1 MEEKLIEALAE
12 LAKKLDGI
20 GMQVP
25 IDKALWSPA
34 TCAKYLGVSE
44 RHFSERLSLLPGF
57 PEPFN
62 VAAGEKRMDL
72 RWKAKDI
79 MSWVE
84 RKRVRRAA

>member
-1 MEEKLIEALAE
+1 MDEKLIEVLAD
-12 LAKKLDGI
+12 LAKTLG
-20 GMQVP
+20 GMGAQVP

-34 TCAKYLGVSE
+34 TCAQYLGVSE
-44 RHFSERLSLLPGF
+44 RHFSERLSLQPGF
-57 PEPFN
+57 PEAFN

>member
-1 MEEKLIEALAE
+1 MDAKLIEVLAE
-12 LAKKLDGI
+12 LARKLDGM
-20 GMQVP
+20 GAQVP
-25 IDKALWSPA
+25 VDKVLWSPA
-34 TCAKYLGVSE
+34 MCAKYLGVSE
-44 RHFSERLSLLPGF
+44 RHFSERLSLQRGF
-57 PEPFN
+57 PEAFN